1 MTRRHLGLPSATA
14 LVVANMIGVGVFTTS
29 GFALADL
36 GSAWRVLAAWVV
48 GGGFAL
54 LGAAS
59 YGALTTRMA
68 ESGGEYLF
76 LSRTVHPLAGF
87 LAGWVSL
94 FAGFTAPIAA
104 AAAGLDAYLAPTQ
117 DAGPWLGTAA
127 IVVAAVLHGLRA
139 APGIH
144 AQNFVVGA
152 KLLLVAVFVAVA
164 AWHLEPPVPLPPP
177 AFDGRDFAVTLVWVS
192 FSYSGWN
199 AAVYVAGEVRDAE
212 RNVPRALLCGTL
224 LTMIVYLALNV
235 VFVFSAPVADLAGK
249 QDIAAVAAARLG
261 GEGLALFVRFIIGL
275 ALLTS
280 ISSMVMAGPRVYAR
294 MASDG
299 LFPRVFVPRTSV
311 PTAAVF
317 LQAALALVCLWIA
330 SLRDLLGYIGYTLGL
345 SAAATVGC
353 LFVLRRRDPTIRA
366 PGYPWVPALFVVAT
380 LAVSA
385 FMVERQPRES
395 LWGIGTIVAGVG
407 VYGVLAAVRFRSG
420 TRR

>member
-1 MTRRHLGLPSATA
+1 MTRRHLGLGSATA

-36 GSAWRVLAAWVV
+36 GSPGRVLAAWAV
-48 GGGFAL
+48 GGGFAV
-54 LGAAS
+54 LGAIS
-59 YGALTTRMA
+59 YGALASRMA

-104 AAAGLDAYLAPTQ
+104 AAAGLEAYLAPAGTA
-117 DAGPWLGTAA
+117 AGPWIGTAA

-139 APGIH
+139 APGVL
-144 AQNFVVGA
+144 AQNLAVGA
-152 KLLLVAVFVAVA
+152 KLLLLAVFVATA
-164 AWHLEPPVPLPPP
+164 ASCLEVPAPTAAP
-177 AFDGRDFAVTLVWVS
+177 AFVWGDFAVTLVWVS

-199 AAVYVAGEVRDAE
+199 AAVYVAGEVRDAQ
-212 RNVPRALLCGTL
+212 RTVPRALLRGTL
-224 LTMIVYLALNV
+224 ITMAVYLALNA
-235 VFVFSAPVADLAGK
+235 VFVFAAPVADLAGK
-249 QDIAAVAAARLG
+249 QDIAAVAAGALG
-261 GEGLALFVRFIIGL
+261 GDGLALFVRLIIGL

-280 ISSMVMAGPRVYAR
+280 ISSMLMAGPRVYAQ

-299 LFPRVFVPRTSV
+299 VFPRVLAPRAAV

-317 LQAALALVCLWIA
+317 LQAALALICLWIA

-345 SAAATVGC
+345 STAATVAC
-353 LFVLRRRDPTIRA
+353 LFVLRRRDPGMRV
-366 PGYPWVPALFVVAT
+366 PGHPWVPAVFVAAT

-385 FMVERQPRES
+385 FVAWQQSRES
-395 LWGIGTIVAGVG
+395 LWGIGTILLGVG
-407 VYGVLAAVRFRSG
+407 VYAVIAGVMSG